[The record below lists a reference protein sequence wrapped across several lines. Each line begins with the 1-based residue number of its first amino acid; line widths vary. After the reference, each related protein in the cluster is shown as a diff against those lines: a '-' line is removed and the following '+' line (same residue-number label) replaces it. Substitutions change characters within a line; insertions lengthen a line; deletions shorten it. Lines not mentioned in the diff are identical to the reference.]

1 MMVNRGWFAPTIV
14 LIALAL
20 SACSAPEAI
29 PDFRYYRLAP
39 AAQIEALP
47 KPVLD
52 KPLVVENFRA
62 DGVHGERPILYANDV
77 DSIKVSQYHYQLW
90 NDPPPVMVQRRLQE
104 LLQQA
109 RVAEYV
115 TDRLSGRVLGYRLT
129 GTVYR
134 FERVLVDGKP
144 TEVVLGVRLRLQASE
159 ATMPLIE
166 RDELLRVPVS
176 GNTVEDSAVALSTAV
191 DQLAKRLIVALQQR
205 KPAA

>member
-1 MMVNRGWFAPTIV
+1 MMFRRSWWVPCMS

-20 SACSAPEAI
+20 GACSAPEAI

-39 AAQIEALP
+39 AAPIAALP
-47 KPVLD
+47 GPVLD

-62 DGVHGERPILYANDV
+62 DGVHGERPILYANDI

-134 FERVLVDGKP
+134 FERVLVEGKP

-159 ATMPLIE
+159 ASMPLIE

-176 GNTVEDSAVALSTAV
+176 GSTVEDSAVALSAAV
-191 DQLAKRLIVALQQR
+191 DQLAKRLIVALQR

>member
-1 MMVNRGWFAPTIV
+1 MMFKRGWFAPTTA

-47 KPVLD
+47 KSVLD

-62 DGVHGERPILYANDV
+62 DGVHGERPILYANDI
-77 DSIKVSQYHYQLW
+77 DSVKVSQYHYQLW

-104 LLQQA
+104 LLQEA
-109 RVAEYV
+109 HVSDYV
-115 TDRLSGRVLGYRLT
+115 TDRLSGRLPGYRLT

-134 FERVLVDGKP
+134 FERVLVEGRP
-144 TEVVLGVRLRLQASE
+144 TEAVLGVRLRLQADG
-159 ATMPLIE
+159 AALPLVE

-176 GNTVEDSAVALSTAV
+176 GSTVEDSAIALSSAV
-191 DQLAKRLIVALQQR
+191 DQVARRLIIALQQR

>member
-1 MMVNRGWFAPTIV
+1 MMFRRSWWVSCMS

-20 SACSAPEAI
+20 GACSAPEAI

-39 AAQIEALP
+39 AAPIAALP
-47 KPVLD
+47 GPVLD

-62 DGVHGERPILYANDV
+62 DGVHGERPILYANDI

-134 FERVLVDGKP
+134 FERVLVEGKP
-144 TEVVLGVRLRLQASE
+144 TEVVLGVRLRLQDSE
-159 ATMPLIE
+159 ASMPLIE

-176 GNTVEDSAVALSTAV
+176 GSTVEDSAVALSAAV
-191 DQLAKRLIVALQQR
+191 DQLAKRLIVALQR

>member
-1 MMVNRGWFAPTIV
+1 MMSRRGWIAPTIA

-39 AAQIEALP
+39 AAQIEALA

-52 KPLVVENFRA
+52 KPLVVESFRA

-109 RVAEYV
+109 RVSEYV
-115 TDRLSGRVLGYRLT
+115 TDRLSGRLPGYRLT

-134 FERVLVDGKP
+134 FERVLVDGTP

-166 RDELLRVPVS
+166 RDELLRVPGS
-176 GNTVEDSAVALSTAV
+176 GNTVEDSAVALSAAV